1 MGGFFSF
8 YYDFVWKTDNRSS
21 CIGDCFLLHAQMIGT
36 IRLNHVDFAVFDLT
50 DIGIS
55 NGDDLI
61 FCERVCA
68 VFFSVYCDADACV
81 IAVLHQ
87 KHTAPEGKC
96 YKKDG
101 DDKNKFFLFQA
112 EILRVDK
119 RSLTNPAAGT
129 DIK

>member
-50 DIGIS
+50 DVGLS

-61 FCERVCA
+61 FGERVGA
-68 VFFSVYCDADACV
+68 VFFSVYCDADAGV
-81 IAVLHQ
+81 ISASHQ
-87 KHTAPEGKC
+87 KHTAPQSKC
-96 YKKDG
+96 QEKNG
-101 DDKNKFFLFQA
+101 DDKNNFFFFQT
-112 EILRVDK
+112 EILRVGK
-119 RSLTNPAAGT
+119 RSLVF
-129 DIK
+129 